1 LCYISADDNFAFAPL
16 KEKIM
21 KKKVLVLSLVL
32 IALVLVPAC
41 KKKAA
46 GQLSSEDM
54 LSMLPEGPVVLMAF
68 NFQQFTTL
76 ELFDKTFKKNWQKNK
91 KAAVVFKD
99 YQDFVNQTGV
109 DLQKDVYGVVAAVYG
124 SFESKNPELVG
135 IVNLKY
141 DPDKL
146 LAVFKKNGEFT
157 GEETYRDRILYSL
170 KSEDEAK
177 EMRLTFLNQSNIAF
191 GSPLQLKKAIDLNL
205 DKGKSVLQNASMM
218 KYVDKLDKKSMFWLA
233 IGNIPEKMKSAPAG
247 GMMPIDLSKAEAF
260 TAFMNYKGKTFS
272 GELRLISQNEAG
284 NKQIADMLNGL
295 KSLGAMGA
303 SKEPELGQLLNSI
316 QLSSAADHVKLTFS
330 ISEELMN
337 KLGAKAKEKAQTM
350 AAPASPM
357 EAPAE

>member
-1 LCYISADDNFAFAPL
+1 
-16 KEKIM
+16 M

-41 KKKAA
+41 KKKTA

-54 LSMLPEGPVVLMAF
+54 LAMVPDGPVMLMAF
-68 NFQQFTTL
+68 NFQQFAAL
-76 ELFDKTFKKNWQKNK
+76 DLFDKTFKQNWQQNQ
-91 KAAVVFKD
+91 KAGMVFKD

-124 SFESKNPELVG
+124 KFESENPELVG

-170 KSEDEAK
+170 KSKDPAK

-205 DKGKSVLQNASMM
+205 DKGKSVLQTVAMM
-218 KYVDKLDKKSMFWLA
+218 KYVDKMNKNVMFWMA

-247 GMMPIDLSKAEAF
+247 GMMPVDLSKAEAF
-260 TAFMNYKGKTFS
+260 TAFADFKNKTLS
-272 GELRLISQNEAG
+272 GELRLVSQNETG
-284 NKQIADMLNGL
+284 NKQIVDMLNGL

-303 SKEPELGQLLNSI
+303 SKEPELGELLNSI
-316 QLSSAADHVKLTFS
+316 QLSSAADHIKLTFS
-330 ISEELMN
+330 LSEELMN
-337 KLGAKAKEKAQTM
+337 KLGAKAKDKAKTM
-350 AAPASPM
+350 AAPSEPM
-357 EAPAE
+357 EAPTE